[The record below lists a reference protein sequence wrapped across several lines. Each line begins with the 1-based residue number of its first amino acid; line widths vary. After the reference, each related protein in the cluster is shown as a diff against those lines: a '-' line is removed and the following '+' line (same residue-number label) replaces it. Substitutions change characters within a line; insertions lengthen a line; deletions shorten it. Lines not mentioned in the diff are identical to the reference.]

1 MSSSDYQSEKS
12 KWTKSDLKEIKSL
25 VLEHKVWD
33 IKPLPFGK
41 SAMTS
46 KWVHLEKPEHTLKSR
61 LVGRG
66 YSMVPGVDYE
76 ETFSP
81 VAKMVTFRIFLTL
94 VASYSLQTL
103 ALDVK
108 TAFLNTKM
116 EREVWMK
123 PPANLKALLRELLND
138 ESLTSAELN
147 EIRRQ
152 LRLLD
157 EGGLLLLLKSSLW
170 Y

>member
-1 MSSSDYQSEKS
+1 
-12 KWTKSDLKEIKSL
+12 
-25 VLEHKVWD
+25 
-33 IKPLPFGK
+33 
-41 SAMTS
+41 
-46 KWVHLEKPEHTLKSR
+46 
-61 LVGRG
+61 
-66 YSMVPGVDYE
+66 MVPGVDYE